1 MLDMNNIP
9 SSVAIIMDGNGR
21 WAEKRRLP
29 RVMGHNAGMKAM
41 REIVSTASQLGV
53 KFLTV
58 YAFSTENWN
67 RSDEE
72 INGIFKLLI
81 KYVDS
86 ELDKIAKN
94 NVKINILGDRER
106 LAQKV
111 NEEIEQAIKRT
122 EKNDG
127 LIFNIA
133 LNYGGRDEILRSVKS
148 VCQEVKSG
156 VLQIDDIDA
165 EKFEKHLYTGELGV
179 KDPDLIIRTSGEIR
193 ISNFLLWQLAYSE
206 MIFVDVLWPD
216 FTPDIFKKTI
226 MEYQRRSRRFGGR

>member
-86 ELDKIAKN
+86 ELDKIAKKHWDVEKREASAEMAG
-94 NVKINILGDRER
+94 NVMEAVYQQNGSI
-106 LAQKV
+106 
-111 NEEIEQAIKRT
+111 
-122 EKNDG
+122 
-127 LIFNIA
+127 
-133 LNYGGRDEILRSVKS
+133 
-148 VCQEVKSG
+148 
-156 VLQIDDIDA
+156 IDA
-165 EKFEKHLYTGELGV
+165 LSSTKYDDQRIARDLPVKVAHKIGDAYDFRHDVAIVYTNSPYV
-179 KDPDLIIRTSGEIR
+179 IAIFTDHSNYDT
-193 ISNFLLWQLAYSE
+193 ISNISKDIYE
-206 MIFVDVLWPD
+206 VL
-216 FTPDIFKKTI
+216 K
-226 MEYQRRSRRFGGR
+226 